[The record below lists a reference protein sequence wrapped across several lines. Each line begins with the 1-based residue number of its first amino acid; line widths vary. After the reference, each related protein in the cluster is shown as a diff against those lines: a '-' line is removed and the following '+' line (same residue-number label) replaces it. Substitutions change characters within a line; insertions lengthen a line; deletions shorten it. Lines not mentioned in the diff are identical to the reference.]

1 MYIAMNRFKI
11 ANTHTDDFIRLWET
25 RNSLLDQVPGF
36 KEFKLLHGPSDD
48 TATLFVSHSVWE
60 SRDAFVAWTE
70 SEHFTKAHSGARAP
84 AGTHLE
90 HPRFE
95 GFEVILDK

>member
-11 ANTHTDDFIRLWET
+11 ANGHIEGFVTMWKT
-25 RNSLLDQVPGF
+25 RNSLLDQVDGF
-36 KEFKLLHGPSDD
+36 KAFKLLHGPADD

-60 SRDAFVAWTE
+60 SRAAFIGWTE
-70 SEHFTKAHSGARAP
+70 SEHFKKAHAGAKSP

-90 HPRFE
+90 HPKFE
-95 GFEVILDK
+95 GFEVVLEK